1 MFDLKEISTK
11 APKKAKKEEIKAKT
25 LEIIAEISDLQYLM
39 FAEHKRA
46 LLVVL
51 QGMDASGKDGLVRK
65 IFSGVNP
72 QGVWVKSF
80 KAPTEEEKDHDFL
93 WRVHKA
99 VPPKGMIHV
108 FNRSHYEEVLITRVQ
123 GWVDDKTA
131 KKRFEYINAFEK
143 MLEDQDTIILK
154 FYLHVSEEEQKK
166 RFQERL
172 EHPEKFWKF
181 SPQDLLAAQDREA
194 YEKYYAEIFEH
205 CSPDIPWNIVPAD
218 NNWYKE
224 YVVAEKIAE
233 TLRKLD
239 MKFPTLKM

>member
-1 MFDLKEISTK
+1 MFDLKKISTK

-39 FAEHKRA
+39 FAEHKRS
-46 LLVVL
+46 LLIVL

-80 KAPTEEEKDHDFL
+80 KAPSEEERDYDFL
-93 WRVHKA
+93 WRVHKS

-108 FNRSHYEEVLITRVQ
+108 FNRSHYEEVLITRVNA
-123 GWVDDKTA
+123 WIDDKTA
-131 KKRFEYINAFEK
+131 KKRFEYINAFEN
-143 MLEDQDTIILK
+143 MLQDQNTVILK

-181 SPQDLLAAQDREA
+181 STQDLLAAQDRTA

-205 CSPDIPWNIVPAD
+205 CSPDIPWHIIPAD

-224 YVVAEKIAE
+224 YAVAEKIAE

-239 MKFPTLKM
+239 MQFPTLKM